1 MIALGAGSPSSTMP
15 KRLRVLQVTPRLAPS
30 VGGVETHVREVS
42 RRLLEHGIETSI
54 LTVDDTGER
63 LARDDLDG
71 VPVERVRAWPR
82 GRDYY
87 FAPGLASRISRGEW
101 DLVHVQSYHTLV
113 APIAMSAAWR
123 AGVPYVATFH
133 GGGSSS
139 GLRNAARRPQ
149 MTLLRP
155 LLRHAAALVAIADF
169 EIERYGTWLGLPSDR
184 FVKIPNGADLPP
196 DTRLIVHEGTL
207 IVSIGRLET
216 YKGHHRVIAAL
227 PHVIDEIPDA
237 SLWIAGGG
245 PAEEHL
251 RAQAASLGI
260 GDRVEIRATD
270 RPTMAG
276 RLRGASLAALLSDF
290 ESHPLAALEAASL
303 DVPLVVA
310 EDGAGLTELAQQG
323 VARGVRLDATPA
335 QHARAMIDEIRR
347 PSRSAAPRI
356 PTWDACTAR
365 LAELYRATTAAAVPP
380 ARQG

>member
-1 MIALGAGSPSSTMP
+1 
-15 KRLRVLQVTPRLAPS
+15 
-30 VGGVETHVREVS
+30 
-42 RRLLEHGIETSI
+42 
-54 LTVDDTGER
+54 
-63 LARDDLDG
+63 
-71 VPVERVRAWPR
+71 
-82 GRDYY
+82 
-87 FAPGLASRISRGEW
+87 
-101 DLVHVQSYHTLV
+101 
-113 APIAMSAAWR
+113 
-123 AGVPYVATFH
+123 
-133 GGGSSS
+133 
-139 GLRNAARRPQ
+139 

-227 PHVIDEIPDA
+227 PHIIDEIPDA

-245 PAEEHL
+245 PAEENL

-260 GDRVEIRATD
+260 GERVEIRVTD

-335 QHARAMIDEIRR
+335 QHARAMIDEIRQ

-365 LAELYRATTAAAVPP
+365 LAELYRATTAAAVPR